1 MVDGRLMC
9 NGKPAELKTRYGDGY
24 TIMLK
29 TEDKIEDSEQK
40 EVVKKLT
47 AFVRGVN
54 SNAKLLNSIGSLHT
68 YKIPQGEDLKLSK
81 MFDAI
86 MKNLKELGITDWS
99 VSEATMDTVFLHF
112 GRHHKR
118 DANH

>member
-24 TIMLK
+24 TIKLK
-29 TEDKIEDSEQK
+29 TSDKVSEYEMK
-40 EVVKKLT
+40 NVVERLT
-47 AFVRGVN
+47 AFVQGVN
-54 SNAKLLNSIGSLHT
+54 ANAKLLNSIGSLHT
-68 YKIPQGEDLKLSK
+68 YKIPQSEELKLSQ

-86 MKNLKELGITDWS
+86 QKNVKQLEITDWS